1 MARRFAPFGV
11 PCGVVHLFVSFLS
24 GGFQGGETQHHRV
37 APGKPVERRVRLRQ
51 YEMMYIL
58 HPQLSDEDLNATI
71 EQVSRYVTNIGG
83 EFSQIIKDAPWGR
96 RRLAYTIRHNGQ
108 DLRDGFYVLTYF
120 GLDDTRKLGDIERA
134 MNLNDRVMRYLVVK
148 VEEKKAPA
156 EKKKAEEQPVAS

>member
-1 MARRFAPFGV
+1 M
-11 PCGVVHLFVSFLS
+11 
-24 GGFQGGETQHHRV
+24 
-37 APGKPVERRVRLRQ
+37 RQ

-71 EQVSRYVTNIGG
+71 EQVGRYVTNLGG

-120 GLDDTRKLGDIERA
+120 GLEDTRKLGDLERA
-134 MNLNDRVMRYLVVK
+134 MNLNDRVMRYIVVK
-148 VEEKKAPA
+148 VEEKKPAA
-156 EKKKAEEQPVAS
+156 EKKKPEEQQVAS